1 MILIAEDNFLI
12 AMTMENDLRAGGH
25 AVIGPA
31 TTCEEAERLA
41 RDNDLDLAL
50 VDIDLARGDSGLDLA
65 ATLNGEVGVP
75 CLFVTGQT
83 LDATKNARNALG
95 VLRKPFTGEQLLA
108 AVNAALES
116 TPDREDLERVV
127 WFGR

>member
-25 AVIGPA
+25 AVVGPA
-31 TTCEEAERLA
+31 ATRAEAERLA
-41 RDNDLDLAL
+41 RESRVSLAL

-65 ATLNGEVGVP
+65 ATLSGEMGVP

-83 LDATKNARNALG
+83 LDAAKNARNALG
-95 VLRKPFTGEQLLA
+95 VLRKPFTGDQLLA
-108 AVNAALES
+108 AVNAALDP
-116 TPDREDLERVV
+116 TPDKDEIERVV
-127 WFGR
+127 WFER